1 VGVYNK
7 GNNMALPFM
16 AGGHA
21 MRFLRTLYK
30 GKKKLGSATK
40 KAAEFAAKKDMP
52 KTSQFITGASQKA
65 HKGTMTAK
73 KYAKK
78 YPKTAAA
85 ISGAVAFDMF
95 DDD

>member
-1 VGVYNK
+1 
-7 GNNMALPFM
+7 MALPFM